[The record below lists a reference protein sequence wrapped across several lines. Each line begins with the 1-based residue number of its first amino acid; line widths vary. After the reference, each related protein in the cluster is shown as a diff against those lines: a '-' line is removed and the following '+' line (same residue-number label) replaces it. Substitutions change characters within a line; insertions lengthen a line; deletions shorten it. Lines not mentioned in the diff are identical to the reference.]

1 MDRRHFLVAA
11 TALLGGCAGGDGPT
25 RTPSSRR
32 TTTDAFPDFE
42 PVPGSD
48 WERDDDPPAWER
60 AADRRIER
68 HRRGDVTVS
77 VVRDGDP
84 VPDADVRLRLRR
96 HAYDFST
103 AYNVARHWSSD
114 PGDPYR
120 RWLPRLF
127 NEAVFENA
135 YKWRQWTEPDGHER
149 THGVVTFLRSNDV
162 TVAGAPV
169 VWQNHEK
176 NVLPDEVWDAYEAG
190 DTERLRTL
198 VDDHVRSL
206 IGHNAGDHGVEDW
219 VLLNEQ
225 LGFHDFTD
233 LLSDAPPTRSP
244 PLRRWFAIA
253 REAAPD
259 ATFAVNDYDI
269 LTLDRPDHRDRYA
282 DLVTYLLGGE
292 APPDE
297 VAFQSHVTTPDG
309 GVGPAEQY
317 ARLERFAGL
326 GDIDLVVSEFD
337 TPGIAD
343 ERAAGDYL
351 YHTLKTV
358 YSHPASVG
366 FRLWGYWD
374 DQHWKGDAPLFRA
387 DWSKKPG
394 YHAYTD
400 LVFDQWFTDA
410 RGTTDANGEFST
422 TADLGRYDLRVAAD
436 GDAVRDVRPVTDPD
450 GETRLRVEL

>member
-1 MDRRHFLVAA
+1 MDRRHFLAA
-11 TALLGGCAGGDGPT
+11 ALAPLAGCANVDDAET
-25 RTPSSRR
+25 STSRTD
-32 TTTDAFPDFE
+32 TTAVDDSAFE
-42 PVPGSD
+42 PVPEGD
-48 WERDDDPPAWER
+48 WERADAPPEWER
-60 AADRRIER
+60 AADRRIDR
-68 HRRGDVTVS
+68 HRRGDVTVAVS
-77 VVRDGDP
+77 RDGDP

-114 PGDPYR
+114 PDGPYR
-120 RWLPRLF
+120 RWVSRLF

-135 YKWRQWTEPDGHER
+135 YKWRQWTAPDGHQR
-149 THGVVTFLRSNDV
+149 THGVITFLRANDV
-162 TVAGAPV
+162 AVAGAPV

-176 NVLPDEVWDAYEAG
+176 DVLPDEVWSAYENG
-190 DTERLRTL
+190 DIDRLREL
-198 VDDHVRSL
+198 IDDHVRTL
-206 IGHNAGDHGVEDW
+206 VGHNAGDHGVEDW

-233 LLSDAPPTRSP
+233 ALADAPPTRSP
-244 PLRRWFAIA
+244 PLRHWFDIA
-253 REAAPD
+253 RDAAPD
-259 ATFAVNDYDI
+259 ATLAVNDYDI
-269 LTLDRPDHRDRYA
+269 LTLDRPEHRDRYA
-282 DLVTYLLGGE
+282 DLVTYLLGGA

-309 GVGPAEQY
+309 SIGPAEQY
-317 ARLERFAGL
+317 ARLDRFAGL

-343 ERAAGDYL
+343 ETAAGDYL
-351 YHTLKTV
+351 YRTLKTV
-358 YSHPASVG
+358 YSHPASAG

-374 DQHWKGDAPLFRA
+374 DQHWRGDAPLFRA

-394 YHAYTD
+394 YHAYVD
-400 LVFDQWFTDA
+400 LVFDQWFTDV
-410 RGTTDANGEFST
+410 RGTTDATGEFST

-436 GDAVRDVRPVTDPD
+436 PETVSDVRAMTDPD